1 MRICV
6 FCGSSTGTDP
16 RFAEAARA
24 VGSALAHRSVGL
36 VYGGA
41 NVGLMGQLADAALA
55 GGGEVI
61 GVIPRG
67 LEGRE
72 VAHRGVSQLHITDGM
87 HARKQMMYALS
98 DAFLAL
104 PGGYGTLD
112 ELFETLTWAQLGD
125 HRKPV
130 ALLNVARFYDPLLA
144 FLSVQEAAG
153 LLQPEYRGLLRVGES
168 VEATLDLL
176 ASSETVLRV

>member
-1 MRICV
+1 MGR
-6 FCGSSTGTDP
+6 DP

-24 VGSALAHRSVGL
+24 VGEALAARGVGL

-41 NVGLMGQLADAALA
+41 NVGLMGVVADAALG

-72 VAHRGVSQLHITDGM
+72 VAHRGLTALHVTDGM
-87 HARKQMMYALS
+87 HARKQMMYALA
-98 DAFLAL
+98 DAFVAL
-104 PGGYGTLD
+104 PGGFGTLD
-112 ELFETLTWAQLGD
+112 ELFEILTWAQLGD

-130 ALLNVARFYDPLLA
+130 GLLNVAGFYDGLLA
-144 FLSVQEAAG
+144 FIATQADAG
-153 LLQPEYRGLLRVGES
+153 LLLPEYRGLLRVGDEP
-168 VEATLDLL
+168 VALIEALL
-176 ASSETVLRV
+176 P